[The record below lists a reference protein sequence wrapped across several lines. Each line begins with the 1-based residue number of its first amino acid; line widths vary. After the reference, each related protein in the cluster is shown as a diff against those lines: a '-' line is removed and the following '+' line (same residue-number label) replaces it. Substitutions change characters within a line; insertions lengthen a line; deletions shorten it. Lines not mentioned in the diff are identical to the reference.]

1 MGNQL
6 GAITKAINCQEC
18 SRYVCNACKVHSK
31 CSGCCE
37 VSVETQEVEIKSD
50 NDSED
55 IEFNGCCTY
64 HKST

>member
-6 GAITKAINCQEC
+6 GVITKAINCQEC
-18 SRYVCNACKVHSK
+18 SRYVCNACTVHSK

-55 IEFNGCCTY
+55 IEFNGCCSY
-64 HKST
+64 HKTS

>member
-1 MGNQL
+1 M
-6 GAITKAINCQEC
+6 NCEVC
-18 SRYVCNACKVHSK
+18 AKYVCNACSVHSK

-55 IEFNGCCTY
+55 IEFTGCCTY

>member
-6 GAITKAINCQEC
+6 AAITKAINCEIC
-18 SRYVCNACKVHSK
+18 AKYVCNSMKVHSK
-31 CSGCCE
+31 CSKCCDLE
-37 VSVETQEVEIKSD
+37 VITEPIELKSD

-55 IEFNGCCTY
+55 IEFTGCCTY